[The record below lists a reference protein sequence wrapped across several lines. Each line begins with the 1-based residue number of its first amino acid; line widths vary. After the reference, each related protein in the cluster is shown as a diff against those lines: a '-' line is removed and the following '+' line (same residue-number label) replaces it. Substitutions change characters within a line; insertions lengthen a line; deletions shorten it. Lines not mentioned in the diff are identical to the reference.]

1 MKVAHTLAAL
11 ALALAA
17 APIFAAQ
24 PHMEA
29 ALASLEQARDQ
40 LKSAS
45 GDKGGNRAQAINA
58 VDKAIAEVKK
68 GIEYDRKHQSA
79 QEAVKK

>member
-11 ALALAA
+11 ALLASSSIA
-17 APIFAAQ
+17 FSAQ

-29 ALASLEQARDQ
+29 ALASLEQARDH

-45 GDKGGNRAQAINA
+45 GDKGGNRAQAVNA
-58 VDKAIAEVKK
+58 VDKAINEVKK

-79 QEAVKK
+79 QEAAKK